1 MDLTQIMSEWEEDS
15 IINELELQSEAL
27 KTGKVQSKYLS
38 YLSKARLT
46 SKKLYSQYKERKDWK
61 RRYFRGEFNNADDLK
76 LYNIEPYRGSSL
88 AAEIENKLEADKE
101 LIDILLKKDYYDE
114 IVLFCEAVVKELN
127 NRTYAIGNATKLY
140 IFMNGGN

>member
-1 MDLTQIMSEWEEDS
+1 MDLSKIMAEWEEDS
-15 IINELELQSEAL
+15 IINELELQSEAI
-27 KTGKVQSKYLS
+27 KTGKTQSKYLK
-38 YLSKARLT
+38 YMSKARLS
-46 SKKLYSQYKERKDWK
+46 SKNLYAQYKERREWK

-114 IVLFCEAVVKELN
+114 IVMFCEAVVKELN
-127 NRTYAIGNATKLY
+127 NRTYAIGNSIKLH
-140 IFMNGGN
+140 IFLNGG